1 MPEVLFRV
9 RWPDESLHRC
19 YSPSTVVE
27 EYFAPGGVYPVAE
40 FVTLSRKALTAASE
54 RVREIHGFSCTRA
67 AAQLADIE
75 RRAERFTAEGARVVV
90 EGFER

>member
-9 RWPDESLHRC
+9 RWPDESVRRC
-19 YSPSTVVE
+19 YSPSTAVE
-27 EYFAPGGVYPVAE
+27 DYFSAGSSYPLAE
-40 FVTLSRKALTAASE
+40 FVDRSRQALTVASE
-54 RVREIHGFSCTRA
+54 RVRQIHGFSCSRA

-75 RRAERFTAEGARVVV
+75 RKAAEFTTEEAFVVV

>member
-9 RWPDESLHRC
+9 RWPDDSVHRC

-27 EYFAPGGVYPVAE
+27 DVFRAGGSYSVAE

-54 RVREIHGFSCTRA
+54 RVREIYGFGC
-67 AAQLADIE
+67 AQTVVQMADIE
-75 RRAERFTAEGARVVV
+75 SKAAEFADQEASVVV